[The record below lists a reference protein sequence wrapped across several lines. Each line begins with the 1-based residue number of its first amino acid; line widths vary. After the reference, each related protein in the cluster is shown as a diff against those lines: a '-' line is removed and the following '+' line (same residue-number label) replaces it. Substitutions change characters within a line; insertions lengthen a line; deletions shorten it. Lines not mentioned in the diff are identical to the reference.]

1 MENLYREHILDHYGN
16 PRNQGTLEDADI
28 SCEWD
33 NPVCGD
39 VVRLDIRL
47 NDGRVSEARF
57 SGQGCVISMASASM
71 LTEEILGR
79 TVEELKALQDEDV
92 FRMLGV
98 TLGPVRAKCG
108 LLPLRVLQSGLA
120 CLEETQPPGPLGSA
134 KV

>member
-1 MENLYREHILDHYGN
+1 VDNLYRENILDHYGN
-16 PRNQGTLEDADI
+16 PRNRGTLENPDI

-39 VVRLDIRL
+39 VVRLDIQL
-47 NDGRVSEARF
+47 SDGRVSKVRF

-71 LTEEILGR
+71 LTEEILGK

-98 TLGPVRAKCG
+98 TLGPARANCG
-108 LLPLRVLQSGLA
+108 LLPLQVLHAGLA
-120 CLEETQPPGPLGSA
+120 RLEKT
-134 KV
+134 